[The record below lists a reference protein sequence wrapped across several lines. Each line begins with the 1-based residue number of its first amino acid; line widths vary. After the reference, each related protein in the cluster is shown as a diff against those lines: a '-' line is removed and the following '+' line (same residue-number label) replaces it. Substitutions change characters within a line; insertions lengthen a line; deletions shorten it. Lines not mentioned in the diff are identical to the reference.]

1 MFVVR
6 DGAAT
11 FRPVKVG
18 IAGDEYFE
26 VVDGLR
32 EGETIVAGHLPGDP
46 RPQGRRPGAA
56 GRHHQDQDRGG
67 RVMSEVIRIRDLA
80 REYRMGEERILA
92 LRGVTLDI
100 RRNEY
105 VAIMGPSGSG
115 KSTMMNLLG
124 CLDTPTGGEYWLNG
138 QEVSRLSDDELARV
152 RNREIGF
159 VFQTFNLLPRA
170 TALHNVELP
179 LVYAGVRRPASA
191 GSGPRPRSRRV
202 GLEHRMDHRPNE
214 LSGGQRQRVAIARAL
229 VNAPSILLADEPT
242 GNLDSVTSE
251 EIMRVFA
258 DAARRRADGDHGDPR
273 ARHRRPRRA
282 RGGAARRPDR
292 ERPPQP
298 AGAAA

>member
-1 MFVVR
+1 VR
-6 DGAAT
+6 ARRAA
-11 FRPVKVG
+11 
-18 IAGDEYFE
+18 
-26 VVDGLR
+26 
-32 EGETIVAGHLPGDP
+32 
-46 RPQGRRPGAA
+46 RR
-56 GRHHQDQDRGG
+56 
-67 RVMSEVIRIRDLA
+67 
-80 REYRMGEERILA
+80 LA

-100 RRNEY
+100 VRNEY

-179 LVYAGVRRPASA
+179 LVYSGIRGRERRERAAATLERVRL
-191 GSGPRPRSRRV
+191 G
-202 GLEHRMDHRPNE
+202 HRMEHRPNE

-229 VNAPSILLADEPT
+229 VNEPSILLADEPT

-258 DAARRRADGDHGDPR
+258 DLHAAGQTVIMVTHEPEIAAHAERVVVLRDGRVETDHLTR
-273 ARHRRPRRA
+273 
-282 RGGAARRPDR
+282 
-292 ERPPQP
+292 
-298 AGAAA
+298 GAAA